1 MKLTIKIHKYNED
14 KSINET
20 EDIMDIHKQKQNP
33 EKITVDIPRQYYMD
47 IPKQDSMEIPQK
59 QIQKKVIPQKQ
70 IQKQIQN
77 NIVPKKQIQKQIQ
90 NNITP
95 QKQIQKQIQNNITP
109 QKQIRRKRQYE
120 YPKSVKKFLGKEESG
135 FLGFIKNI
143 F

>member
-95 QKQIQKQIQNNITP
+95 QKQI
-109 QKQIRRKRQYE
+109 RRKRQYE